1 MKNLNGP
8 SASGLIESSKAGR
21 EKDCPTRRFCGEAG
35 NASTRSTHF
44 CIGYESIRR
53 HPRSTCNAGATS
65 SALVWRSIS
74 ILVEAR
80 IHLVRW
86 TDRPDCDHA
95 DRAGGEEKMDQP
107 IAISAR
113 PEFLHAAS
121 RPRSATTRDLHR
133 LAASQNPRR
142 HR

>member
-1 MKNLNGP
+1 MKNLSGP

-86 TDRPDCDHA
+86 TDRPDCDDA
-95 DRAGGEEKMDQP
+95 RGGGREKTLDRQCP
-107 IAISAR
+107 VSAR
-113 PEFLHAAS
+113 PQFLHAAA
-121 RPRSATTRDLHR
+121 RS
-133 LAASQNPRR
+133 
-142 HR
+142 